1 MTARTRCWFLACFV
15 LAVAASNSWAQ
26 QLQPWT
32 GLSKKD
38 AEKTLNNSP
47 WGQTQTET
55 DTTEMF
61 YTPTRPGTSSIGK
74 PEAAKNPTGS
84 QQSINNSRA
93 DQGATNQ
100 AISVSY
106 HIRLL
111 SARPIREAISRTVM
125 LENTQPVEDIAALMQ
140 PFVDR
145 DFGQY
150 IVVSVVFDSTDGR
163 YSGPALQAFGSATA
177 DTLKNKTYLERKDGK
192 RLYLMEYRAPQADG
206 LGAKFV
212 FERAPDGKPF
222 ISADSGNFRFYS
234 EVSDKI
240 KLNVKYNV
248 ADLMYNGR
256 LEY

>member
-1 MTARTRCWFLACFV
+1 M
-15 LAVAASNSWAQ
+15 
-26 QLQPWT
+26 
-32 GLSKKD
+32 SKKD
-38 AEKTLNNSP
+38 AEKILNNSA
-47 WGQTQTET
+47 WGQTQTDT
-55 DTTEMF
+55 DTSEMF
-61 YTPTRPGTSSIGK
+61 FSPTRPGSSSIGK
-74 PEAAKNPTGS
+74 PEAAKNPIGT
-84 QQSINNSRA
+84 QQSINNNRA

-100 AISVSY
+100 PVSVNY

-111 SARPIREAISRTVM
+111 SAKPVREAISRMVM
-125 LENTQPVEDIAALMQ
+125 LENLQAAENIGTLMQ

-145 DFGQY
+145 DFNQF

-212 FERAPDGKPF
+212 FERSPDGKPF
-222 ISADSGNFRFYS
+222 ISANSGNFRFYS

-240 KLNVKYNV
+240 KLNVKYVV
-248 ADLMYNGR
+248 ADLMYNGI